1 MLVSFSSLFYL
12 ASAKICSHTYHQL
25 LAGVAA
31 TAAAAAAG
39 GTKTGEAPAIIIIH
53 IFCGVFM
60 HFGSVGSLW
69 LLSSLCALRPL
80 NRIALSHFQKHETLA
95 SFATLFNE

>member
-31 TAAAAAAG
+31 TAG

-69 LLSSLCALRPL
+69 LLSSLCALRPG

-95 SFATLFNE
+95 SFATLLNE

>member
-25 LAGVAA
+25 LAGV
-31 TAAAAAAG
+31 AAAAAAG

-69 LLSSLCALRPL
+69 LLSSLCALRPG

-95 SFATLFNE
+95 SFATLLNE